1 MRPGLIVSGIGQN
14 QFDTKLLSAENSA
27 ALGQA
32 VELLGQAQTVALPT
46 ETVYG
51 LAADALSAEAV
62 ARIFEAKGRPANNPL
77 IVHVDS
83 IAMARDCVSAWPSAA
98 DRLASAF
105 WPGPLSIVL
114 PKADS
119 IPDIVTAGGGTVA
132 VRCPVHP
139 VMRDV
144 LTRCGFPLAAP
155 SANLSNRVS
164 PTRAQHVA
172 EQLNGRIPLILD
184 GGACDVGIE
193 STVIDL
199 TGEVATVLR
208 PGMIGLGQVRELLG
222 DAEVAIGPHT
232 GATLKSPGQ
241 LPQHYSPKARV
252 VLTGELWEATLGLAN
267 ADAHV
272 ISLEPP
278 AANWDPEKW
287 HEMSSSPDGYARNL
301 YEVLHRCDQADAELI
316 LVQSLPSGAEWD
328 AIRDRLSRAASGS

>member
-14 QFDTKLLSAENSA
+14 QFDTKLLSAEDSD

-32 VELLGQAQTVALPT
+32 VELLGQGLPVALPT

-51 LAADALSAEAV
+51 LAANALSSEAV

-83 IAMARDCVSAWPSAA
+83 AAMARDCVYAWPSAA
-98 DRLASAF
+98 DQLASAF

-119 IPDIVTAGGGTVA
+119 IPDIVTAGGVTVA
-132 VRCPVHP
+132 VRCPAHP

-144 LTRCGFPLAAP
+144 LARCSFPLAAP

-164 PTRAQHVA
+164 PTRARHVA
-172 EQLNGRIPLILD
+172 EQLYGQIPLILD

-199 TGEVATVLR
+199 TGEVATILR

-222 DAEVAIGPHT
+222 DTQVATGPQT
-232 GATLKSPGQ
+232 GAALKSPGQ

-252 VLTGELWEATLGLAN
+252 VLAGELWEATLGQAN

-287 HEMSSSPDGYARNL
+287 HEMPSSPDGYARNL
-301 YEVLHRCDQADAELI
+301 YETLHRCDQAGAELI
-316 LVQSLPSGAEWD
+316 LVQPLPTGAEWD
-328 AIRDRLSRAASGS
+328 AIRDRLTRAANEG

>member
-287 HEMSSSPDGYARNL
+287 HEMPSSPDGYARNL
-301 YEVLHRCDQADAELI
+301 YETLHRCDQADAELI
-316 LVQSLPSGAEWD
+316 QVQPLPTGAEWD
-328 AIRDRLSRAASGS
+328 AIRDRLTRAANEG